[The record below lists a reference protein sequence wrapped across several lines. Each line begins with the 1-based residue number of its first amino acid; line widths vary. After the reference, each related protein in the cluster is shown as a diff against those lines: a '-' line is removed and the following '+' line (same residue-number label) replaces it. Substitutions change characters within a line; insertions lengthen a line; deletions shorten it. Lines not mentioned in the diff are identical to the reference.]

1 MRCGGCGAAFRSNR
15 RRSRTMKLIPMPS
28 PSGRNDSNLFISA
41 DFLRPG
47 SGARGHA
54 FDSAGGL
61 LDRQDSGV
69 FNDEEVE
76 GGGLRPPVRT
86 VEGEGVVRWPAI
98 EKWLRER
105 LDPDVAE
112 DAMQILRASGADLP
126 KPAVETSLPAARFA
140 EPLDGAVTVI
150 KRSEAPTGRQ
160 GMDAALDALLEPRR
174 SRSAIQREAERI
186 AGPWFARIEI
196 G

>member
-1 MRCGGCGAAFRSNR
+1 
-15 RRSRTMKLIPMPS
+15 MPS

-61 LDRQDSGV
+61 LDRQDGV

-76 GGGLRPPVRT
+76 GGGLRPPVRR
-86 VEGEGVVRWPAI
+86 VEGEGVARWPEI

-112 DAMQILRASGADLP
+112 DAMEILRASGADFP
-126 KPAVETSLPAARFA
+126 KPANETGLPGGRFA

-160 GMDAALDALLEPRR
+160 GMDAALVALLEPRR
-174 SRSAIQREAERI
+174 SRSKLEAEATKLFGPGFSRI
-186 AGPWFARIEI
+186 GTD
-196 G
+196 